1 MSMEQFEPVNI
12 IPLIYEVVND
22 EKKGTKLVYVFDKAS
37 IFVRP
42 SGCDFQEN
50 KMYFKGK
57 QTVVVWNP
65 VYYCTL
71 EEDSEGLRIYLNYNI
86 YLHIEDMTKEQLI
99 GLRVTKKMPEEDFH
113 FNYCKKTVAESLY
126 FDVQY
131 KSYESK
137 YSIDTR
143 LARKEEYW
151 SILQR
156 TLQRQDLILSF
167 IADNIKFKAEKIHFQ
182 QSIKDR
188 KRTWWVQNDDFM
200 FEMDQEIGEVFYM
213 NRFGDFGMVHFVY
226 DRQSK
231 QFEVV
236 MGNRLFLDLYHV
248 NEEEVELFREM
259 SMLEDNT
266 NEKDRG
272 HKKISG
278 DDVTY
283 I

>member
-1 MSMEQFEPVNI
+1 MSMEQFEPVNV
-12 IPLIYEVVND
+12 IPLICEVVND
-22 EKKGTKLVYVFDKAS
+22 EKKEKKLVYVFDKMS

-42 SGCDFQEN
+42 CGCEFQEN

-57 QTVVVWNP
+57 QTVVVWSP

-113 FNYCKKTVAESLY
+113 FNYNKKTVAESLY

-131 KSYESK
+131 KSYGSK

-156 TLQRQDLILSF
+156 ALQRQDLIVSF
-167 IADNIKFKAEKIHFQ
+167 IADNIKFKAERILFQ
-182 QSIKDR
+182 QSFKDH

-213 NRFGDFGMVHFVY
+213 NRFSDFGMVHFVY
-226 DRQSK
+226 DRKSK
-231 QFEVV
+231 QFEIV
-236 MGNRLFLDLYHV
+236 MGYRLFLDLYHV
-248 NEEEVELFREM
+248 NEEEVELFRKM
-259 SMLEDNT
+259 SVIEDNT
-266 NEKDRG
+266 NEKDGG

-278 DDVTY
+278 DNVTY